1 MKPLIDVSYW
11 QDPANINYQELA
23 KHISGVIIR
32 VGYTTTGTHTQKIDP
47 HFETHYA
54 KFKEYGVP
62 VGAYYYSCATN
73 LSVAEAEAEAT
84 IAFLKGKRFEYPI
97 WYDME
102 EDQQRAL
109 PKSLLTDIAI
119 SYCEKLEGA
128 GYYVGLY
135 SWDSWFWEE
144 MEPDRLDPFDIWAA
158 RTAGEPR
165 IRHGIWQYSHTGRLP
180 GYNSNIDLNRAY
192 KDHPKIIK
200 DAGLNG
206 YSKPSS
212 TYPVNSIYING
223 SASIQGYSEPDW
235 KGQYGPIKRP
245 HIIIHAVERADI
257 GENSFVRDQINDTW
271 YWIKSGTSWKVRG
284 GWSPELGSVMVTI
297 T

>member
-23 KHISGVIIR
+23 KHISGVIIH
-32 VGYTTTGTHTQKIDP
+32 VGYTTTGTHAQRVDP

-144 MEPDRLDPFDIWAA
+144 MESDRLDPFDIWAA

-165 IRHGIWQYSHTGRLP
+165 PGYVSTRLRAERSISRKIGGTNGRNNKHCLP
-180 GYNSNIDLNRAY
+180 G
-192 KDHPKIIK
+192 
-200 DAGLNG
+200 
-206 YSKPSS
+206 
-212 TYPVNSIYING
+212 
-223 SASIQGYSEPDW
+223 
-235 KGQYGPIKRP
+235 KRCRYRSLCAAC
-245 HIIIHAVERADI
+245 HAIR
-257 GENSFVRDQINDTW
+257 
-271 YWIKSGTSWKVRG
+271 
-284 GWSPELGSVMVTI
+284 
-297 T
+297 